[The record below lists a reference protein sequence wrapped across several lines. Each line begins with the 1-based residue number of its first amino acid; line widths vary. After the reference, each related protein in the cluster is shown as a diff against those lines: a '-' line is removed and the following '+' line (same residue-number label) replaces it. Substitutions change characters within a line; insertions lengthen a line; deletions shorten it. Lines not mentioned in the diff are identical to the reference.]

1 MALEQR
7 WKIDPNTW
15 HIARDDD
22 GWKLLREG
30 SPTADSR
37 HETRADA
44 LDAARAIAT
53 EQAEATI
60 KLHNPDGTLE
70 RTLDRQHA

>member
-7 WKIDPNTW
+7 WNIDPNTW
-15 HIARDDD
+15 HIAKDDE
-22 GWKLLREG
+22 GWKILREG

-44 LDAARAIAT
+44 LDAARAISSEKAD
-53 EQAEATI
+53 ATI
-60 KLHNPDGTLE
+60 KVHKPDGTLE
-70 RTLDRQHA
+70 RTLEPQHA

>member
-1 MALEQR
+1 MELEHR
-7 WKIDPNTW
+7 WTINPNTW
-15 HIARDDD
+15 HIAKDDD

-37 HETRADA
+37 HENRADA

-53 EQAEATI
+53 EHADATI

-70 RTLDRQHA
+70 RTLDAKHA